1 MNEFRV
7 GDWWL
12 IDTDRNRWEFYVMQV
27 AGDSVKFGSQQGRS
41 IGGGL
46 WVTIEELK
54 PLKTTFLGHGRPKW
68 YWRFLPWRD
77 LVCPYYLPQ

>member
-12 IDTDRNRWEFYVMQV
+12 LDVRGVKEYYITGV
-27 AGDSVKFGSQQGRS
+27 AGDKIKISTPRAATMGVWITASDMA
-41 IGGGL
+41 L
-46 WVTIEELK
+46 LDA
-54 PLKTTFLGHGRPKW
+54 TFLGHGRPKW